1 MKAFPRTIRS
11 AALVAAIGLSAL
23 GAAACEDNETS
34 SGGPT
39 NVQKQG
45 LTSNSQQPSASD
57 IAPLGK
63 ANSTMKTQAVETPA
77 KLVPVAMRTGTH
89 QGFDRVV
96 IELTGEGRPGWH
108 VDYVPIPQQQASG
121 ETLKVSGESF
131 LNVNID
137 GTTYPFEIGIQGTDL
152 PPTPGAGP
160 AVAEVISGGTF
171 EGRSQFVIG
180 LKGNP
185 RPYSVSYL
193 EDPKRLVIDFE
204 AN

>member
-1 MKAFPRTIRS
+1 MTAVSLPIRT
-11 AALVAAIGLSAL
+11 AALVAAIGLSAV
-23 GAAACEDNETS
+23 GIAACDSDETS

-39 NVQKQG
+39 QIQKQS
-45 LTSNSQQPSASD
+45 LTSDSQQSSTSN
-57 IAPLGK
+57 IAPLGQ
-63 ANSTMKTQAVETPA
+63 ANSTMKTQPVEVPA

-96 IELTGEGRPGWH
+96 IELTGEGKPGWH
-108 VDYVPIPQQQASG
+108 IDYVPLPQQQASG
-121 ETLKVSGESF
+121 QELKVSGDTF

-137 GTTYPFEIGIQGTDL
+137 GTTYPFEIGVEATDL
-152 PPTPGAGP
+152 PATVGSGP

-180 LKGNP
+180 LKGSP

-193 EDPKRLVIDFE
+193 EDPKRLVIDFTE
-204 AN
+204 N